1 MDFVLTLCY
10 NEYILLEGGRM
21 LEEKEWFCNYCG
33 RKLRLDRSP
42 REDVFVGRK
51 EWGYF
56 SQKDI
61 QVHEFLLCEK
71 CYDEI
76 ISHFAVPVK
85 ISAKTEVLQEEGTG
99 TLR

>member
-56 SQKDI
+56 SKKDGQI
-61 QVHEFLLCEK
+61 HTFFVCES
-71 CYDEI
+71 CYDKWTEQ
-76 ISHFAVPVK
+76 FRLPVK
-85 ISAKTEVLQEEGTG
+85 VEEQTEL
-99 TLR
+99 L